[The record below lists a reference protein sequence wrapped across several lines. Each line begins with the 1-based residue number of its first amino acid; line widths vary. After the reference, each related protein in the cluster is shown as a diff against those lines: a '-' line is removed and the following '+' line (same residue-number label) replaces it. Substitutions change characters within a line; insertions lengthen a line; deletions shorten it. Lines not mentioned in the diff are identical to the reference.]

1 MKKKLI
7 LAVVLV
13 LLAVG
18 GVSFAVEELFGK
30 KSSDAGQG
38 ATETTAV
45 RSMDGGTTESR
56 SVTEEPPVSRTMPD
70 GTVTEEQPTK
80 APATEQPGVTDT
92 EAKASSGEGA
102 VTPDSV
108 PAYSGKPYCELD
120 GNVPRFTTEEK
131 KSLQSFETYSRMDR
145 QGRCG
150 KAFANLSAELMPEEE
165 RGQIG
170 HIRPSGW
177 HTVKYNDLIDGNYLY
192 NRCHLIAYSLAGEND
207 NELNLITGTRY
218 LNIEGM
224 LPFEERT
231 LGYIRRTKNHVLYRV
246 TPVYAG
252 DDLVASGVEMEAW
265 SVEDEGRGLC
275 FHVYCYN
282 VQPGIIIDYA
292 TGESRR
298 AEEGEAE
305 GRPKVDTETGTEAGT
320 ESKSESKPE
329 VKPEPVT
336 TEATG
341 DGREEARTYI
351 LNTNTKKI
359 HLPSC
364 DSVNDMKEKNKQ
376 QVTDTL
382 EQLEKKGY
390 KPCKRCLD

>member
-7 LAVVLV
+7 LAILLV
-13 LLAVG
+13 LLAAG
-18 GVSFAVEELFGK
+18 GVGYAVEELSGR
-30 KSSDAGQG
+30 KSSGVGQST
-38 ATETTAV
+38 TEAAAP
-45 RSMDGGTTESR
+45 RSMDDETTEIEKSSVAER
-56 SVTEEPPVSRTMPD
+56 SVAAE
-70 GTVTEEQPTK
+70 GT
-80 APATEQPGVTDT
+80 
-92 EAKASSGEGA
+92 

-108 PAYSGKPYCELD
+108 PAYSGQPYCELD

-165 RGQIG
+165 RGPIG

-207 NELNLITGTRY
+207 NVLNLITGTRY

-298 AEEGEAE
+298 ADEVIDDGDDETE
-305 GRPKVDTETGTEAGT
+305 GRPEAETETKTETGT